1 MTPWEPI
8 KVGSHP
14 SALALNPLS
23 DELYVADTDSDTIT
37 VIDTAQKKVVR
48 TFSDR
53 PFNGASIGA
62 SPNGLAVSPDGR
74 TLYVANAGD
83 NDVAVFTLT
92 PGASAET
99 RAGLIPTGWYPSA
112 VAIDLSGKDLFVVNM
127 KGLGVGPTQPGE
139 YVGLLMQ
146 GTLSSIPV
154 PDSKGLQK

>member
-1 MTPWEPI
+1 WDVWPAGIAVSPDGLRAYVAANLADKLYVVDLTTRKVVGSVAVGHLPLNVALDHAGTTAYVSSWGGTTVVPVDVASVPTPWEPI

-83 NDVAVFTLT
+83 N
-92 PGASAET
+92 
-99 RAGLIPTGWYPSA
+99 
-112 VAIDLSGKDLFVVNM
+112 
-127 KGLGVGPTQPGE
+127 
-139 YVGLLMQ
+139 
-146 GTLSSIPV
+146 
-154 PDSKGLQK
+154 